1 MTTEPI
7 PRLVSQMAVPT
18 IISMLVTSFYNMV
31 DTMFVGR
38 INTQSTAAVGI
49 VFSVMAIIQAC
60 GFFFGHGSGNYIS
73 RKLVEQNFEDAKK
86 MAATGF
92 FSAFIVGLVL
102 GALGLIFL
110 RPLSVFLGSTKTI
123 LPYTMSYLRIIL
135 IGTPFM
141 MSSLVINNQLR
152 FQGSG
157 IFCNGRKCDRS
168 CFEYCCWIRFWSL
181 DAIWEWQERL
191 WPR

>member
-1 MTTEPI
+1 MKVADMSAEQKVEYMTTEPI

-92 FSAFIVGLVL
+92 FLHLLWGL
-102 GALGLIFL
+102 
-110 RPLSVFLGSTKTI
+110 
-123 LPYTMSYLRIIL
+123 YLVRW
-135 IGTPFM
+135 
-141 MSSLVINNQLR
+141 
-152 FQGSG
+152 
-157 IFCNGRKCDRS
+157 D
-168 CFEYCCWIRFWSL
+168 
-181 DAIWEWQERL
+181 
-191 WPR
+191 